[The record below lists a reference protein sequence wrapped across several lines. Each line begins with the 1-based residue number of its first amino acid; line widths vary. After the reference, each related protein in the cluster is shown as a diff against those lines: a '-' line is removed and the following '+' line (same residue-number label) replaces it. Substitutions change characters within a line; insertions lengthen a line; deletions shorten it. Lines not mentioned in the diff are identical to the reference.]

1 MAFTLNGT
9 KIDQSLQVVLLI
21 DVVALVVLPFLLPD
35 TAAFDCIVTVCICTF
50 MLAVRAHFARQPKDV
65 EGQFLDLGG
74 VKKLLPVAPAAS
86 AAALPTHAQNSS
98 SLTQSVFEAAQAG
111 DWNVAAAALEEGDFK
126 TAEDLMEELITV
138 SVEPAAV
145 CFNAIIRRCSCEHD
159 ADRAAYWLEDMLVR
173 GIAPDATTFNPMI
186 SMLARKGDVDEAFRW
201 LGLMRLSHVEPD
213 VQCYKTLL
221 CACSAIDDMAR
232 AQQLF
237 DEMHDGNEERRAS
250 KAQAMCSAPS
260 VESSNRHSK
269 QDLPDICYNTTVQAW
284 AEVGRPQLA
293 EHWLRQAVGAG
304 CQICSQSYS
313 SVIEAF
319 DKAGLQAEAERWR
332 KLSDIA
338 ARTGSSREAI

>member
-1 MAFTLNGT
+1 
-9 KIDQSLQVVLLI
+9 V
-21 DVVALVVLPFLLPD
+21 
-35 TAAFDCIVTVCICTF
+35 
-50 MLAVRAHFARQPKDV
+50 LAVRAHFARQPKDV
-65 EGQFLDLGG
+65 EGQFLDSGG
-74 VKKLLPVAPAAS
+74 VKKLLALAPAAS
-86 AAALPTHAQNSS
+86 AAALPTRAQKIS
-98 SLTQSVFEAAQAG
+98 SLTPSVFEAAQAG

-126 TAEDLMEELITV
+126 TAEVLMEELITV

-145 CFNAIIRRCSCEHD
+145 CFNAIIKRCSCEND

-173 GIAPDATTFNPMI
+173 GIAPDATTFNPVI

-237 DEMHDGNEERRAS
+237 DEMLPDGGEERRAS
-250 KAQAMCSAPS
+250 KAQALCSAPS
-260 VESSNRHSK
+260 VEASNRHSK
-269 QDLPDICYNTTVQAW
+269 QDLPDVCYNTAVQAW

-304 CQICSQSYS
+304 CQICLQSYS

-338 ARTGSSREAI
+338 ARAAASSREAI